1 LLLIVVVHFFV
12 CRSSP
17 PFCVLIHQ
25 TEYQASGW
33 KDARLVEGAA
43 TQGWTLV
50 RDTMVRVPV
59 VGAPMG
65 PDSTRV
71 LKVQKCNT
79 AEAGKV
85 RLETVAV
92 TPDVPFGDCFVLV
105 DEWSVTDL
113 PAPSVGC
120 RVRVQLSVRFVKSN
134 WKLRAIKSMMLSR
147 VFGENEAGFRA
158 HVDAMRQWAEA
169 HTAEVAAVNKA
180 SAAGGKGATLSKAKS
195 AAVAAAA
202 TASAAT
208 PVKASTSGASSAAP
222 SAASSSSS
230 STANSGSGAGPLD
243 ALLARLPPSVQKLGV
258 GPLAGMA
265 ITLLLLII
273 LTVWLLTS
281 SAPAATAVAT
291 AAATAATIPVT
302 AGAAGAADGV
312 APTVI
317 AVMPAASASMPWWAT
332 LLLSLLV
339 AAVGGLAFRLQQ
351 TERDVATLKSEIK
364 ALKLARN

>member
-1 LLLIVVVHFFV
+1 
-12 CRSSP
+12 
-17 PFCVLIHQ
+17 
-25 TEYQASGW
+25 
-33 KDARLVEGAA
+33 
-43 TQGWTLV
+43 
-50 RDTMVRVPV
+50 
-59 VGAPMG
+59 
-65 PDSTRV
+65 
-71 LKVQKCNT
+71 
-79 AEAGKV
+79 
-85 RLETVAV
+85 
-92 TPDVPFGDCFVLV
+92 
-105 DEWSVTDL
+105 
-113 PAPSVGC
+113 
-120 RVRVQLSVRFVKSN
+120 VRFVKSN

-158 HVDAMRQWAEA
+158 HVDAMRLWAEA

-208 PVKASTSGASSAAP
+208 PAKASTNGASSAAP
-222 SAASSSSS
+222 SVASSSSS
-230 STANSGSGAGPLD
+230 STGSGSGSGAGPLD

-258 GPLAGMA
+258 GPLAGMS

-273 LTVWLLTS
+273 LGVWLLTS